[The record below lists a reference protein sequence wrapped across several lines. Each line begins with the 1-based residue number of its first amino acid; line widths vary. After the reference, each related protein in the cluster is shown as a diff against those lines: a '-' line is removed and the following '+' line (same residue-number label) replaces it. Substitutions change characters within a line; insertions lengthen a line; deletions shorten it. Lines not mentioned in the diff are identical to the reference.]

1 MHLDRMR
8 DDYFGGEE
16 RKKPREGKGSRYAGE
31 VDVKSMS
38 FKFMSRSMNTT
49 GRGVCVCVL
58 GGEEGKGE
66 PVGMEPARQRFPLLP
81 CLRLALRYSLA
92 N

>member
-1 MHLDRMR
+1 
-8 DDYFGGEE
+8 
-16 RKKPREGKGSRYAGE
+16 
-31 VDVKSMS
+31 
-38 FKFMSRSMNTT
+38 MSRSMNTT